1 MSLNATKAIQINSFK
16 YFYPERPRL
25 LHVDQPLFESL
36 SQNRQWVAEPKF
48 NGSRLQLHVID
59 GAFHFWNR
67 HGEPLVYTPS
77 REVLDSLRSLD
88 IKGYWLF
95 DGEMRHNKTKGI
107 KHQIVFYDVFIAD
120 GELLNAKPFWWRRQI
135 LTGIRGIFSDDKAT
149 VSCAFQYR
157 NRFRRAFDLLIK
169 EDEIEGLVIKDLQG
183 RLNLGRTRPVDSTW
197 MWKVRKPS
205 NRYQF

>member
-1 MSLNATKAIQINSFK
+1 MIQAKTIHISSFK

-25 LHVDQPLFESL
+25 LHVNQPLFESL
-36 SQNRQWVAEPKF
+36 SQNPAWVAEPKY

-67 HGEPLVYTPS
+67 HQEPLVYTPS

-88 IKGYWLF
+88 LKGYWLF

-107 KHQIVFYDVFIAD
+107 KHQAVLYDVFIAN

-135 LTGIRGIFSDDKAT
+135 MAGIKGLFVGDDAT
-149 VSCAFQYR
+149 VSLTHQYR
-157 NRFRRAFDLLIK
+157 DRFREAFDGLITR
-169 EDEIEGLVIKDLQG
+169 DEIEGLVIKNLQG
-183 RLNLGRTRPVDSTW
+183 RLNLGRTRATDSTW

-205 NRYQF
+205 NRYHF